1 MILEKEADLMDKQS
15 EISEI
20 EDKFT
25 SILYTLGQELS
36 RLRLLK
42 DQVYE
47 LKHGIGWEIETPSYL
62 KALMMER

>member
-42 DQVYE
+42 D
-47 LKHGIGWEIETPSYL
+47 
-62 KALMMER
+62 